1 MNKGEKNELILK
13 VYLCYLKKKN
23 DENSPFG
30 LIKSLGFD
38 EDSYNYLKNVKKE
51 ERIDKYKALLNSKNI
66 PFEADVFTWH
76 NENL

>member
-23 DENSPFG
+23 DKNSPFG

-38 EDSYNYLKNVKKE
+38 ENFLGVYITYGLSNIGSLKSFNNFSVTFP
-51 ERIDKYKALLNSKNI
+51 IFPPLAFL
-66 PFEADVFTWH
+66 F
-76 NENL
+76 